1 MVKIEEY
8 YFKNDLYIIK
18 IGKNKEENWKIIQES
33 EDNDFWFHLNDYP
46 SCHVIISSN
55 GNKKLDNLILKR
67 GAVLCKQYSKYSNI
81 KNLEIIYTKIKNIK
95 LSDEIG
101 SVITK
106 NTKIIK
112 I

>member
-8 YFKNDLYIIK
+8 YFKNVLYIIK

-46 SCHVIISSN
+46 SCHVIITSN
-55 GNKKLDNLILKR
+55 GNKKLDNKVLKR
-67 GAVLCKQYSKYSNI
+67 GAVLCKQYSKYSNF

-95 LSDEIG
+95 LSDEVG